1 MQIRKSNERG
11 HFKNH
16 WLNSYHSFSFSDYYD
31 PKHMSFSLLRV
42 LNDDIVAPKQG
53 FGMHPHKDMEI
64 ITFMLSGSI
73 EHSDSLGNKHVLEA
87 GNIQLMRA
95 GTGIRHSEINN
106 GNIPAHLLQIWIF
119 SDENSLEPGWWEK
132 SFTEKKN
139 TVLVEPINKMTNI
152 SKLSSTLTGN
162 GLKMAQNGYVL
173 AIHENTELNIKDF
186 GNSDIYIH
194 MPTGNATIRK
204 QDKVWNLESGDALFE
219 RDIGNN
225 LTVEIN
231 ENIKLVKHNV
241 VLVFIF
247 PQ

>member
-11 HFKNH
+11 HFQNN
-16 WLNSYHSFSFSDYYD
+16 WLNSYHTFSFSEYYD

-73 EHSDSLGNKHVLEA
+73 EHSDSLGNKHLLEA

-95 GTGIRHSEINN
+95 GTGIRHSEINT

-119 SDENSLEPGWWEK
+119 SDKNGLEPGWWEK

-139 TVLVEPINKMTNI
+139 TVLVEPINKTTNI
-152 SKLSSTLTGN
+152 SKLNPTLTGN

-173 AIHENTELNIKDF
+173 AIHDNTELNLKDF
-186 GNSDIYIH
+186 GNSDVYIH
-194 MPTGNATIRK
+194 MPTGNATVK
-204 QDKVWNLESGDALFE
+204 ESNNVWQLQGGDALFE
-219 RDIGNN
+219 NN
-225 LTVEIN
+225 SN
-231 ENIKLVKHNV
+231 NNIIIEPEGNV
-241 VLVFIF
+241 VLVFVF